1 MALTKV
7 STDGVKDD
15 AITKT
20 KIPANQIEASELA
33 DNAVDTNAIADQAV
47 SLSKLPHGTS
57 SNDGKFLRANNGADP
72 SFETVSIPAGT
83 TINNNAD
90 NRLITGSG
98 SANTLNGES
107 LLTYDGNNLN
117 VLSGAH
123 DSGLAVEAAN
133 ANQETRIQI
142 KAKASDDTNHIFQFN
157 VKRSANRLD
166 IVGGNAVRASFLS
179 TGEVGIGTTLQQSLF
194 QVGGGTNI
202 TNTKATV
209 HVAPSSGNAMMS
221 LRGGSPT
228 IYFDGTGGGN
238 AKFLTDGTD
247 LTISNGTL
255 DSAGTERFRFRALGG
270 ICFNGDN
277 AEANALDDYEEGTF
291 TATCSNGVT
300 LHSSQDLCTYTRIGR
315 QVTVRG
321 QVRVNDENG
330 GNQDFII
337 DNLPFVNQSGDG
349 EGSSSTVGA
358 VRIWD
363 QNIPSNAIDVVCL
376 VDGNDNDLDVW
387 INRDDAGAE
396 RMKANANAY
405 VLFTV
410 SYFAN

>member
-7 STDGVKDD
+7 STDGVKD
-15 AITKT
+15 
-20 KIPANQIEASELA
+20 QG
-33 DNAVDTNAIADQAV
+33 VDLT
-47 SLSKLPHGTS
+47 KLPHGTS

-72 SFETVSIPAGT
+72 TFETVTGT

-98 SANTLNGES
+98 CANTLNGES

-142 KAKASDDTNHIFQFN
+142 KAKASDDTNHIFQLN

-291 TATCSNGVT
+291 TATCANSVT
-300 LHSSQDLCTYTRIGR
+300 LYSGNDLCAYTKIGR

-321 QVRVNDENG
+321 QVRILSDNG
-330 GNQDFII
+330 NSDLTIN
-337 DNLPFVNQSGDG
+337 NLPFANVDPG
-349 EGSSSTVGA
+349 ENSNVSVGA
-358 VRIWD
+358 VRTWEVNFGGGDTNGVIC
-363 QNIPSNAIDVVCL
+363 Q
-376 VDGNDNDLDVW
+376 VDGSASI
-387 INRDDAGAE
+387 INFWRNRNNASAE
-396 RMKANANAY
+396 RVDADSGSY
-405 VLFTV
+405 VAFTV
-410 SYFAN
+410 TYFTS

>member
-1 MALTKV
+1 MYKR
-7 STDGVKDD
+7 
-15 AITKT
+15 
-20 KIPANQIEASELA
+20 QLA

-98 SANTLNGES
+98 SANTLNAES
-107 LLTYDGNNLN
+107 GLTYDGNNFN
-117 VLSGAH
+117 VSSGAH
-123 DSGLAVEAAN
+123 DSGMAITAAN
-133 ANQETRIQI
+133 NSQETQLSII
-142 KAKASDDTNHIFQFN
+142 GKHSDGTSHTFQFN

-166 IVGGNAVRASFLS
+166 IVGGNNVRASFLS

-270 ICFNGDN
+270 LCFNGDT
-277 AEANALDDYEEGTF
+277 AAANSLDDYEEGTH
-291 TATCSNGVT
+291 TLVPNSNVT
-300 LHSSQDLCTYTRIGR
+300 LHSSYNVGEYTKVGNVVTFNFLFFVTAVSSTNTVSVSLPFQNRSGSGSSRCDAVGSVMHNKVNTGSAGVVPFISDGGSTVLFYNLSTNGGWAGLNNSDLNA
-315 QVTVRG
+315 
-321 QVRVNDENG
+321 NDE
-330 GNQDFII
+330 
-337 DNLPFVNQSGDG
+337 
-349 EGSSSTVGA
+349 
-358 VRIWD
+358 
-363 QNIPSNAIDVVCL
+363 
-376 VDGNDNDLDVW
+376 
-387 INRDDAGAE
+387 
-396 RMKANANAY
+396 MY
-405 VLFTV
+405 VSIT
-410 SYFAN
+410 YRAA